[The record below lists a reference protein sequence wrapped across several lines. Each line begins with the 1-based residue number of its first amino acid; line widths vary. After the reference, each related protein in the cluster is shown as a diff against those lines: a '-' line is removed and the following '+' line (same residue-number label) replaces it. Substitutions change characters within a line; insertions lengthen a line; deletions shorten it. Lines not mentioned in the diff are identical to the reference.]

1 MKTYGYARV
10 SSTEQNEER
19 QVAALNTETYARPD
33 FTGAK
38 PPVPIE
44 KPLRHR
50 QRFKSY
56 FTVFIVRIPRFTS
69 WKSSPRP
76 MPARMKRRLMREAL

>member
-44 KPLRHR
+44 KTAAA
-50 QRFKSY
+50 KAA
-56 FTVFIVRIPRFTS
+56 V
-69 WKSSPRP
+69 
-76 MPARMKRRLMREAL
+76 

>member
-1 MKTYGYARV
+1 MLVMQNIITVGRSGLVLKTYGYARV

-44 KPLRHR
+44 KTAAA
-50 QRFKSY
+50 K
-56 FTVFIVRIPRFTS
+56 
-69 WKSSPRP
+69 
-76 MPARMKRRLMREAL
+76 AAG